1 MAFRE
6 QPVANRFVAEK
17 WQDRQYRLHRRQLQ
31 SIRPSIDNTAP
42 KSMPHM
48 FRNPKKAQMEADR
61 QDRIMRDNK
70 TLYKRMTLIMQKSSL
85 DNKLTTPAPGG
96 GRVRSLNSDLRRQQD
111 VQITRENQ
119 ALLKRIRSRQP
130 VYNHLEWEQDR
141 AKHEERV
148 SRMSRF
154 QPRYRTGGEGDYV
167 YAEGADQ
174 VPQGTAG
181 PAATGAGEEG

>member
-1 MAFRE
+1 MG
-6 QPVANRFVAEK
+6 
-17 WQDRQYRLHRRQLQ
+17 
-31 SIRPSIDNTAP
+31 
-42 KSMPHM
+42 
-48 FRNPKKAQMEADR
+48 KKAQMEADR

-96 GRVRSLNSDLRRQQD
+96 GGMRSLNKDLRRQQD

-119 ALLKRIRSRQP
+119 ALLKRIRNRQP

-148 SRMSRF
+148 QRMSRF
-154 QPRYRTGGEGDYV
+154 QPRYRTVDDGDYV
-167 YAEGADQ
+167 YEDPADA
-174 VPQGTAG
+174 P
-181 PAATGAGEEG
+181 PAATQGDE